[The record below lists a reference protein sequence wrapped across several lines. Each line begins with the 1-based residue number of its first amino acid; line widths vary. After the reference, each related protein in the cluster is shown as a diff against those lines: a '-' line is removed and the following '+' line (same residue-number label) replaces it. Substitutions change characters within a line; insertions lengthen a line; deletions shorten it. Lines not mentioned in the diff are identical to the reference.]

1 MAAIDVFNTAWARA
15 DHVGAAHAFLAA
27 NATQA
32 LQVEELLRAEWA
44 ARVSALDLY
53 VHEVV
58 AEKMLEILRGAR
70 PSAAS
75 SQKFQLGCD
84 ILLMG
89 SAHPNFASA
98 ADLAI
103 RARIERQTFQLPDDI
118 AEAVRHISDC
128 ELWNEVAVKRG
139 ATPQTKAAGAK
150 AIKRQLTQIV
160 NRRNKIV
167 HEADLQPGIP
177 RTPWP
182 ISTADLTVV
191 RDFVRTT
198 VVEIDEIIG

>member
-1 MAAIDVFNTAWARA
+1 MA
-15 DHVGAAHAFLAA
+15 AAHAFLAA

-32 LQVEELLRAEWA
+32 LQVDELLRAEWA

-58 AEKMLEILRGAR
+58 ADKMLDILQGTRP
-70 PSAAS
+70 PSAS
-75 SQKFQLGCD
+75 FQKFQLGCD
-84 ILLMG
+84 VLLMG
-89 SAHPNFASA
+89 SAHANFASA

-118 AEAVRHISDC
+118 AEVVRHISDS
-128 ELWNEVAVKRG
+128 ELWNEVAMKRG
-139 ATPQTKAAGAK
+139 ATSQTVVNDAK

-182 ISTADLTVV
+182 ISADDLTVV
-191 RDFVRTT
+191 RTFVRAT